1 MPLDKSS
8 TDYLGKNLFVLPF
21 YGNGWI
27 RENVSSEPW
36 EKIEMIGPKS
46 FQLLVQDFLEFDN
59 QLIGVRGIIVQKEH
73 QYDGYHCLACLRM
86 TGEYNVV
93 DKPGHYMIWIARNE
107 VHFSPAAEK
116 AVYEYVIQISLH
128 SACVATG
135 QLPILRAGSSAML
148 KWRKI
153 PEGQSKMRG
162 IRQSEQRT
170 PTNTGRAP
178 VLRPWLD
185 HD

>member
-1 MPLDKSS
+1 MPLDKYSAEF
-8 TDYLGKNLFVLPF
+8 LGKNLFVLPF

-27 RENVSSEPW
+27 RENASSEPW
-36 EKIEMIGPKS
+36 KKIEMIGPKS

-73 QYDGYHCLACLRM
+73 QFDGYHCLACLRM

-116 AVYEYVIQISLH
+116 AVYEYVIPDKFALCLCGYGTIADSPSRVQRYVEM
-128 SACVATG
+128 AENTR
-135 QLPILRAGSSAML
+135 RAIEDEGNP
-148 KWRKI
+148 
-153 PEGQSKMRG
+153 PE
-162 IRQSEQRT
+162 
-170 PTNTGRAP
+170 
-178 VLRPWLD
+178 
-185 HD
+185 